1 MSSVFFLSFLE
12 NDLSKF
18 DKILGLTSFKTR
30 IDFEGL
36 KIFFPFTVA
45 VFLLDAIL
53 QLPFIRLYIK

>member
-1 MSSVFFLSFLE
+1 MSSVLFLSFLQ

-18 DKILGLTSFKTR
+18 DKILGLISFKAR

-36 KIFFPFTVA
+36 KFFFPFTVA